1 MTKSNRQ
8 LWVLFLPCAAFY
20 LLFRYGPIYGL
31 IIAFKDYNVY
41 EGILSSDWVGVRH
54 FERLF
59 DSPDFWLLFK
69 NTLLLGFYT
78 LLWAFPM
85 PILFALML
93 NEVRHARFRKTV
105 QTMSYIPAFLSVVIV
120 CSMLIDFLSPTN
132 GIVNHALHSWGFP
145 TTYFIAKPE
154 WFRTLYVSSE
164 VWQYM
169 GYESIIYLAAIASI
183 DPSLYEAARVDG
195 ASRLRMIRH
204 ITLPGILPT
213 ISIMLIIKSGAMFR
227 IGYEKVLLLYNP
239 MTYDV
244 ADVFSTYVYRKGL
257 LEANYSYAAA
267 VGLFEATI
275 ALLMLTASQL
285 TIRRAGGRGIW

>member
-1 MTKSNRQ
+1 
-8 LWVLFLPCAAFY
+8 VLFLPCAAFY

-41 EGILSSDWVGVRH
+41 EGILSSDWVGVKH

-93 NEVRHARFRKTV
+93 NEARHARFRKTV

-132 GIVNHALHSWGFP
+132 GIVNHALQSWGFP

-275 ALLMLTASQL
+275 ALLMLAASQL
-285 TIRRAGGRGIW
+285 TIRRLGGRGIW